1 MTVALSDTDVET
13 VVRKVVL
20 RKKPDTIAT
29 IEVELGKVSGEI
41 DRQLGGTRL
50 EAKAADKATLVADYP
65 LLPTRRR
72 FWERALRA
80 IDKAGK
86 AGVLRTQLKIVH
98 EAARSVADKPLGNVI
113 GGDFVFRS
121 ESASMLQSGV
131 LLKEIDELIR
141 GLEDGTRDGELK
153 SRAAALVF
161 LISQLPRDGVGDTG
175 IRATPSVIADLLV
188 EDLVCGWRH
197 LPQEVPRCLTSS
209 SSRDG

>member
-1 MTVALSDTDVET
+1 MATGQAALTANPTLQKLIDRFSVTVALSDTDVKT

-20 RKKPDTIAT
+20 RKKPGAVPE
-29 IEVELGKVSGEI
+29 IEAALGKVSGEI

-65 LLPTRRR
+65 LLPTRRS

-98 EAARSVADKPLGNVI
+98 EAARSVADEPLGHVI
-113 GGDFVFRS
+113 GGDFVFQS

-141 GLEDGTRDGELK
+141 GPRGRHPRW
-153 SRAAALVF
+153 RA
-161 LISQLPRDGVGDTG
+161 QVGL
-175 IRATPSVIADLLV
+175 APWCS
-188 EDLVCGWRH
+188 
-197 LPQEVPRCLTSS
+197 
-209 SSRDG
+209 